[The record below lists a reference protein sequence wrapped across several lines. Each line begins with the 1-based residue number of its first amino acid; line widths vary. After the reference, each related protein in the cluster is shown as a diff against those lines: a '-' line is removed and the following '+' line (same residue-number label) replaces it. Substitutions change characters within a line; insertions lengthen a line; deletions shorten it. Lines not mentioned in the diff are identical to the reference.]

1 MTIAWV
7 IVDSLSVSPDAL
19 DREGM
24 EEERDKAVLM
34 SYRLVFITPETRS
47 KDWPTSQP
55 KKTG

>member
-7 IVDSLSVSPDAL
+7 IADSLSVGPDGL

-34 SYRLVFITPETRS
+34 SYRLVFITPET
-47 KDWPTSQP
+47 
-55 KKTG
+55 